1 MARAPLRGGR
11 ASKPPTIVD
20 VARAAGV
27 SLGTAS
33 RVLNGRTDVKPQ
45 NLARV
50 QSAVRTLGYQA
61 NSLARSMR
69 TKTSRMVGCI
79 VTDIAQPIAAEMVAG
94 AEGVLWASGYATL
107 ITNTHQRADREAEIL
122 RAFKARQVDGLL
134 LVLTDDESPAIRHS
148 LRHTGI
154 PFVLWERDLGARFDT
169 VLTDHGSGTE
179 AATRHLLELGH
190 EHIALIAAYRHTWGG
205 REQTRGYAAAIASAA
220 KPVVPAN
227 ILTSGE
233 FDLAEAYKLF
243 NRASRPT
250 AIIAN
255 IHDIPLLRKAAQV
268 CGLQVPADL
277 SLISIGDSR
286 DLEVYDPPI
295 TAVRG
300 DGRKVGIRA
309 AELICNTLEA
319 QKGERRPKNSS
330 PRRVMISTE
339 LIVRQSTAVVP
350 TMSRLPKERP
360 NSN

>member
-1 MARAPLRGGR
+1 
-11 ASKPPTIVD
+11 
-20 VARAAGV
+20 
-27 SLGTAS
+27 
-33 RVLNGRTDVKPQ
+33 VLNGRTDVKPE

-50 QSAVRTLGYQA
+50 QSAVRKLRYQA

-69 TKTSRMVGCI
+69 TKTSRMVGCL

-94 AEGVLWASGYATL
+94 AEGVLWAAGYATL

-134 LVLTDDESPAIRHS
+134 LVVTDDEGSTVRDS
-148 LRHTGI
+148 LRDTGI
-154 PFVLWERDLGARFDT
+154 PFVLWERDLGAGFDT

-190 EHIALIAAYRHTWGG
+190 DQIVLVAAYRHTWGG
-205 REQTRGYAAAIASAA
+205 REQSRGYTAAMASSGKAVA
-220 KPVVPAN
+220 PAN
-227 ILTSGE
+227 MLNSDD

-243 NRASRPT
+243 NRAPRPT
-250 AIIAN
+250 AVIAN

-319 QKGERRPKNSS
+319 QQGGQRLKRPS

-339 LIVRQSTAVVP
+339 LIVRQSTAIAP
-350 TMSRLPKERP
+350 SASRLPKARP